1 MSQKSKTFQQMNQ
14 RLNGPAPITHSLSNL
29 TTNETQISSQL
40 VGFVVNGFHP
50 QLTSLKENK
59 EQIAKKEPCTESMT
73 MNNKISQIVENCR
86 EEEEKG
92 VQKQKEELSLAMQ
105 SGMEPDWDSDVDN
118 EDYESDVSMQDSEI
132 ISEITR
138 SHMSLNDA
146 FGDVFQH
153 SAVPQLIASP
163 GGRIVTCKFVSILET
178 LFFT

>member
-1 MSQKSKTFQQMNQ
+1 MGTQWRK
-14 RLNGPAPITHSLSNL
+14 ITNHVDKRD
-29 TTNETQISSQL
+29 T
-40 VGFVVNGFHP
+40 
-50 QLTSLKENK
+50 
-59 EQIAKKEPCTESMT
+59 KKRDTVDRQAHDQDA
-73 MNNKISQIVENCR
+73 NHLAIVHCREERRR

-105 SGMEPDWDSDVDN
+105 SGTEPDWDSDVDN

-178 LFFT
+178 LLFT